1 MRVVLLLTVII
12 ALSCNDAKPQQPPLV
27 LEEIYTV
34 GALDAP
40 EHEIFGM
47 YLAVALARDGQ
58 LYVGDQSAKEIRVFD
73 YEGNYLK
80 TLGRKGQGP
89 GEYQSIISLA
99 LTPDEDSL
107 YVYDFINGRVSVYD
121 TKNLE
126 YNRTF
131 KLKNLETKP
140 YKMYFI
146 NDKLLFVGNRVKDHT
161 LAHLFDIQGNYFGSF
176 GTLLNVDDENYDT
189 PFMWNQLNQGMAT
202 GMPDGGIILAL
213 LAPYRIAGYSK
224 GGRLKWLVKDDV
236 LPDPWDGYIEYT
248 PNRYSVSTYPQIV
261 SIYSLTEEYF
271 IVFVYDLEHEKAFYD
286 IRNSQTGILASRN
299 AFKSDIFMET
309 MIEIKDKFGLAA
321 VKNTDPYPY
330 ITVSRWFFSLKQ

>member
-1 MRVVLLLTVII
+1 MRTVLLLMVSI
-12 ALSCNDAKPQQPPLV
+12 ALSCNKAEAQRPPLDF
-27 LEEIYTV
+27 EDIYTV

-47 YLAVALARDGQ
+47 YLAVALAHDGQ

-73 YEGNYLK
+73 SEGNYLK

-99 LTPDEDSL
+99 LTPDDDSL
-107 YVYDFINGRVSVYD
+107 YVYDFINARVSVYD
-121 TKNLE
+121 SDNLE

-131 KLKNLETKP
+131 TLKDIEAKV

-146 NDKLLFVGNRVKDHT
+146 HGRLLFVGNRIEDHA
-161 LAHLFDIQGNYFGSF
+161 LAHLFDIQGNYIESF
-176 GTLLNVDDENYDT
+176 GILLNVDNEKYDT
-189 PFMWNQLNQGMAT
+189 QFMWNQLNQGVAA
-202 GMPDGGIILAL
+202 GMLDGGIILAL
-213 LAPYRIAGYSK
+213 LAPYRIARYSK
-224 GGRLKWLVKDDV
+224 KGQLKWLVKDDV

-261 SIYSLTEEYF
+261 SIYNLTEEYF

-286 IRNSQTGILASRN
+286 IRNSQTGILISRN
-299 AFKSDIFMET
+299 AFESDRFVEN
-309 MIEIKDKFGLAA
+309 MIGIKNGAGLVA

-330 ITVSRWFFSLKQ
+330 IAVSRWFFSLKQ